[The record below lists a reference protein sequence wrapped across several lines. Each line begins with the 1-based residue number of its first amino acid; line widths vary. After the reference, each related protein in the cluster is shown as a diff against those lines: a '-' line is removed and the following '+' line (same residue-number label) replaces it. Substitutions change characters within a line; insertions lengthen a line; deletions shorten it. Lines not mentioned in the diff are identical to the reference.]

1 MASATIVEHS
11 ETASINPIS
20 FASQGMQD
28 APSELL
34 ETAIQWAEKIKN
46 NLLLVSEIA
55 DTHEAII
62 NGTIHIDE
70 SINDAPRRRSADP
83 QRATLAS
90 LISQLLYPAPN
101 DSLAPLI
108 RYEEN
113 IVLLRKLILQQRK
126 HEIEVATIRNSSD
139 GWEVRVRKQGLWNSV
154 DDPLSL
160 CGAPAVPMP
169 VKISDHDSLEPF
181 FEHLRTGGTQLRTS
195 TARAM
200 EDAVEINEPGYDTQT
215 LEFQKGVVYA
225 DGRMDLCKMV
235 LGPLNIEDLVTSLKS
250 NTFVKHFLLGNNLI
264 GPHGAKCIANFLQEF
279 PNRMDTWY
287 LAGNCIDSTSFKLLV
302 DQWIRSS
309 AVTNIWL
316 KRNPL
321 GPSAAQDVFRLIT
334 QTPKLRTLD
343 LDQTQLGDV
352 GVAALFSTL
361 ANHIPENPLAFR
373 ILYLNAS
380 GIGEKAASAIGEYL
394 ASPHCTISSLYL
406 TNNPLG
412 SSGVIALASGLRM
425 NKSLLRL
432 TLASV
437 GMDDRGAIALCD
449 NLLAHQTLMMLDIGQ
464 SFATED
470 LGMRY
475 NWITDH
481 SVPPIKG
488 MTESLSSLKYLN
500 LGYCALS
507 NAGMNALLHSV
518 LSNSAMLYY
527 DAKTVHLQERD
538 VVSIK
543 AGQEHKRTLKL
554 VQKQLAANVRKYF
567 GEEMD
572 YSTFNNEE
580 KRWIINDKKDI
591 RKINSVYRNR
601 DANMAR
607 QGLKKLDKWWDESDD
622 TLNQVMASGLSC
634 SYRKRIAV

>member
-11 ETASINPIS
+11 ETVSINPIS

-28 APSELL
+28 APSGLL
-34 ETAIQWAEKIKN
+34 ETASQWAKKIKS

-83 QRATLAS
+83 ERATLAS

-126 HEIEVATIRNSSD
+126 HEIEAATIRNSSD

-169 VKISDHDSLEPF
+169 VKISNHDSLEPF

-264 GPHGAKCIANFLQEF
+264 GPHGAKCIADFLQEF

-302 DQWIRSS
+302 NQWIRSS

-334 QTPKLRTLD
+334 QTPTFGPWTL
-343 LDQTQLGDV
+343 TKP
-352 GVAALFSTL
+352 S
-361 ANHIPENPLAFR
+361 
-373 ILYLNAS
+373 
-380 GIGEKAASAIGEYL
+380 
-394 ASPHCTISSLYL
+394 
-406 TNNPLG
+406 
-412 SSGVIALASGLRM
+412 
-425 NKSLLRL
+425 
-432 TLASV
+432 
-437 GMDDRGAIALCD
+437 
-449 NLLAHQTLMMLDIGQ
+449 
-464 SFATED
+464 
-470 LGMRY
+470 
-475 NWITDH
+475 
-481 SVPPIKG
+481 
-488 MTESLSSLKYLN
+488 
-500 LGYCALS
+500 
-507 NAGMNALLHSV
+507 
-518 LSNSAMLYY
+518 
-527 DAKTVHLQERD
+527 
-538 VVSIK
+538 
-543 AGQEHKRTLKL
+543 
-554 VQKQLAANVRKYF
+554 
-567 GEEMD
+567 
-572 YSTFNNEE
+572 
-580 KRWIINDKKDI
+580 
-591 RKINSVYRNR
+591 
-601 DANMAR
+601 
-607 QGLKKLDKWWDESDD
+607 
-622 TLNQVMASGLSC
+622 
-634 SYRKRIAV
+634 